1 MGDEERLVDILRHS
15 LILTSIVRNDESGSY
30 EPTGFGRGCLYV
42 ENGVTYLF
50 TVRHLLDDSNNEQ
63 IGVLLTVA
71 DERRAVFSLQPFNH
85 FDLFHM
91 SDDGVFKKGAE
102 GKGIDFFWRRAASN
116 EEFDYFE
123 WKDDDKVQL
132 ERRGKIEAFHSISLP
147 TLDGVYFFGGT
158 VGHWMDDYNKRI
170 EGEFVQYACEYQKE
184 CLDDMYYMFSFAEP
198 VDSSLLR
205 GLSGSPIFDEDH
217 NLVSLVVS
225 GYEGRNDVVYGLN
238 LDRAMSLLRI
248 QEQI

>member
-15 LILTSIVRNDESGSY
+15 LILTSLVRNDESGSY

-91 SDDGVFKKGAE
+91 SDDGVFKKG
-102 GKGIDFFWRRAASN
+102 G
-116 EEFDYFE
+116 
-123 WKDDDKVQL
+123 
-132 ERRGKIEAFHSISLP
+132 
-147 TLDGVYFFGGT
+147 
-158 VGHWMDDYNKRI
+158 
-170 EGEFVQYACEYQKE
+170 
-184 CLDDMYYMFSFAEP
+184 
-198 VDSSLLR
+198 
-205 GLSGSPIFDEDH
+205 
-217 NLVSLVVS
+217 
-225 GYEGRNDVVYGLN
+225 
-238 LDRAMSLLRI
+238 
-248 QEQI
+248 

>member
-102 GKGIDFFWRRAASN
+102 GKGIDFLWRRAASN
-116 EEFDYFE
+116 EEFDYLNGKMMTRCSLSVE
-123 WKDDDKVQL
+123 
-132 ERRGKIEAFHSISLP
+132 ERSRLSIPFLCLLWMVFIFS
-147 TLDGVYFFGGT
+147 DGRLGT
-158 VGHWMDDYNKRI
+158 GWMTTI
-170 EGEFVQYACEYQKE
+170 SE
-184 CLDDMYYMFSFAEP
+184 
-198 VDSSLLR
+198 LR
-205 GLSGSPIFDEDH
+205 GNSFNMPANIRRNAWMICIICFLLQSLSTQAFCA
-217 NLVSLVVS
+217 V
-225 GYEGRNDVVYGLN
+225 
-238 LDRAMSLLRI
+238 
-248 QEQI
+248 